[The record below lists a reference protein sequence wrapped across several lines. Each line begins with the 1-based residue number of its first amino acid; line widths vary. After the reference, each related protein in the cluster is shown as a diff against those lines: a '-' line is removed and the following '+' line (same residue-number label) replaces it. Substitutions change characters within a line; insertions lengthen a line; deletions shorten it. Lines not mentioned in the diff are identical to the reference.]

1 MEAILPN
8 PRVRR
13 RRPTVEL
20 VRAVRDGRRVG
31 EALGVLSAGDA
42 EGEAEHAALA
52 QQLARFLVRRCDER
66 HQGWQVLRQVVLD
79 AGGEVPWERCSRQ
92 AVGPT
97 KDRVLRDCAT
107 PGRTPLVRVQHA
119 AAQERARRIAALLD
133 RPVSTVRGW
142 LRRFGV
148 RAEILRVLFTVLLH
162 EFDASAPAVPVTG
175 SGFADAL
182 QVLGLAAAAAA
193 RLFGPR
199 PAWEFASA
207 ASGGLLLGPSL
218 AANTS

>member
-42 EGEAEHAALA
+42 EGEPEHDALA

-133 RPVSTVRGW
+133 PEPV
-142 LRRFGV
+142 LRRLKLEPPAPVDAERWERALVAAVAARSREQAV
-148 RAEILRVLFTVLLH
+148 RAL
-162 EFDASAPAVPVTG
+162 ATG
-175 SGFADAL
+175 
-182 QVLGLAAAAAA
+182 LGC
-193 RLFGPR
+193 
-199 PAWEFASA
+199 
-207 ASGGLLLGPSL
+207 
-218 AANTS
+218 